1 MSAPNAKT
9 NVEIIGIDH
18 GYKNMKTHNCIFP
31 TAITKLP
38 ERPDDLED
46 VLEFNGSYYTVS
58 GRPVSSVEN
67 RDKSCSEEFYLLTLP
82 ALAKELA
89 FRKKQAN
96 TEKPLEVCLAVGL
109 PYKWY
114 DSQKE
119 GFRKKIMS
127 NPELKF
133 YYEGRKYY
141 LRLIHTSVFMQ
152 GTSALITGN
161 KECRDGYKLVV
172 DIGGETIN
180 IIPMENGKVIRED
193 CRIIASATI
202 ALMNRIREE
211 VEARFYENIREN
223 EVIHIIKRGKKHTS
237 DEIDQFIQ
245 EQLTEYC
252 RDVERKL
259 LGFGFNLNRSDLVY
273 EGGGATIFK
282 NFGDRREKVFYITD
296 LCANARGYEITEM
309 LRQKRSGK
317 VKA

>member
-1 MSAPNAKT
+1 MAVSNIKT
-9 NVEIIGIDH
+9 NFEILGIDH
-18 GYKNMKTHNCIFP
+18 GYKNMKTQNCIFP
-31 TAITKLP
+31 TAISKLP
-38 ERPDDLED
+38 VKPDDLED
-46 VLEFNGSYYTVS
+46 VLEFNGSYYTIS
-58 GRPVSSVEN
+58 GSQVSSVEN
-67 RDKSCSEEFYLLTLP
+67 RDKSDSEEFYLLTMP
-82 ALAKELA
+82 ALAKELT
-89 FRKKQAN
+89 FRKKQAYA
-96 TEKPLEVCLAVGL
+96 EKPLEVCLAVGL

-114 DSQKE
+114 DSQKD

-133 YYEGRKYY
+133 SFEGKKYY
-141 LRLIHTSVFMQ
+141 LRLVHTSVYMQ

-161 KECRDGYKLVV
+161 RECRDGYKIVV

-193 CRIIASATI
+193 CRIISSATI

-211 VEARFYENIREN
+211 VEAKFYESIREN
-223 EVIHIIKRGKKHTS
+223 EVIQIIKRGKRQTS

-245 EQLTEYC
+245 EQLMGYC

-259 LGFGFNLNRSDLVY
+259 SGFGFNIHRSDLVY

-282 NFGDRREKVFYITD
+282 NFSERKEKVFYITD